1 MKKITFVLI
10 LTTIMAG
17 LSSCANSKLAQK
29 KEMSSSTK
37 LEMSTNLITEY
48 GLSNE
53 DLMSLQYYLSNDLVW
68 VRDRTAEVTN
78 TQNGYLV
85 VGATK
90 DTIKFGKDVFG
101 ICEAVNKNSL
111 HIKFDNDISYLIFMP
126 NNSGAYK
133 IATDDNNTTI
143 NGLKYS
149 LVRDKY
155 AGLYVLKKDIEQV
168 AKKEA
173 TGIKVN

>member
-10 LTTIMAG
+10 LTTIMVG

-29 KEMSSSTK
+29 EEMFSSTK
-37 LEMSTNLITEY
+37 LELSTNLITQY

-53 DLMSLQYYLSNDLVW
+53 DLMGLQYYLSNDLVW

-90 DTIKFGKDVFG
+90 DTIEFGKDVFG
-101 ICEAVNKNSL
+101 ICEQIDKNSI
-111 HIKFDNDISYLIFMP
+111 HVKFDNDISYLIFLP

-133 IATDDNNTTI
+133 IATDNGMMTI
-143 NGLKYS
+143 NSLKYS
-149 LVRDKY
+149 LIRDKY
-155 AGLYVLKKDIEQV
+155 AGLYVLKKDIDQV
-168 AKKEA
+168 AKKKA
-173 TGIKVN
+173 TGIKIN